1 MNRNSK
7 CKQRHNESCQFNGRE
22 TTYVR
27 RCGNE
32 DNAGKMLHALYDPG
46 STFDPSKRVNDIP
59 ETEVWQFS
67 QKQGHPAPS
76 PRVRGHLALNH
87 RRVQNQRLSWLG
99 NLDFEPRLAESEFAV
114 LPLNYSPNSAG
125 DRVAPARSLRAEN
138 AADFAPLQVLVTRSG
153 PPDGASALT
162 PKVGGARS
170 HLVCFV
176 LLEYIQ
182 VHDRVEARK
191 NGAGLRGGNN
201 GG

>member
-1 MNRNSK
+1 MFVLEQSGRVNVDFLSALIGEKPEADWGNKADGSDK
-7 CKQRHNESCQFNGRE
+7 AGHGIIAPDSNNESCQFNGRE

-99 NLDFEPRLAESEFAV
+99 NLDS
-114 LPLNYSPNSAG
+114 NQ
-125 DRVAPARSLRAEN
+125 D
-138 AADFAPLQVLVTRSG
+138 
-153 PPDGASALT
+153 
-162 PKVGGARS
+162 
-170 HLVCFV
+170 
-176 LLEYIQ
+176 
-182 VHDRVEARK
+182 
-191 NGAGLRGGNN
+191 
-201 GG
+201 